1 MSQIIKYII
10 REPGDIII
18 IILVIMIV
26 IMTIIPIY
34 TITIII
40 YVGNL
45 CSIYGFSFLGRKC
58 LMVCMCEAF
67 IYYVKSQGDIIDF
80 LHNYSN
86 YNYSMLSMLLISE
99 KVCCYCISTM
109 ITLGFTSEG

>member
-1 MSQIIKYII
+1 MLRKVVSDNKKCIIT
-10 REPGDIII
+10 EPGDIII
-18 IILVIMIV
+18 TIIIILVSMTV
-26 IMTIIPIY
+26 IMTIIFIY

-58 LMVCMCEAF
+58 LMVCMCEVF
-67 IYYVKSQGDIIDF
+67 IYYVKSQGDNIDF

-86 YNYSMLSMLLISE
+86 YI
-99 KVCCYCISTM
+99 VCYLCY
-109 ITLGFTSEG
+109 

>member
-1 MSQIIKYII
+1 MLRKVVSDNTKYII
-10 REPGDIII
+10 TEPGDIIITII

-26 IMTIIPIY
+26 IMTIVFIY

-45 CSIYGFSFLGRKC
+45 CAIYGFSFLGRKC

-86 YNYSMLSMLLISE
+86 YL
-99 KVCCYCISTM
+99 VCYPCY
-109 ITLGFTSEG
+109 

>member
-1 MSQIIKYII
+1 MLRKVVSDNTKYII
-10 REPGDIII
+10 TASGDIIITII

-26 IMTIIPIY
+26 IMTIIFIY

-45 CSIYGFSFLGRKC
+45 CSINGFSFLGRKC
-58 LMVCMCEAF
+58 LMVCMFEAF

-86 YNYSMLSMLLISE
+86 YV
-99 KVCCYCISTM
+99 VCYPCY
-109 ITLGFTSEG
+109 

>member
-1 MSQIIKYII
+1 MLCKVVSDNAQYII
-10 REPGDIII
+10 TEPGDIIITILI

-26 IMTIIPIY
+26 IMTIIFIY

-45 CSIYGFSFLGRKC
+45 CSIYGFSFLGRKR

-67 IYYVKSQGDIIDF
+67 IYYVKSQGGIIDL
-80 LHNYSN
+80 LHNYVIVIN
-86 YNYSMLSMLLISE
+86 N
-99 KVCCYCISTM
+99 VCYKCY
-109 ITLGFTSEG
+109 